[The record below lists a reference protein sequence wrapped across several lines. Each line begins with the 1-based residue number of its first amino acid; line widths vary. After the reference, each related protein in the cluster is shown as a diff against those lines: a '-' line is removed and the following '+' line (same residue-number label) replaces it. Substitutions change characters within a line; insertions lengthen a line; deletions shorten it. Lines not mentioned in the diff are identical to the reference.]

1 MSSFKQEKD
10 LGIRKK
16 NTIIDPDF
24 SIDLDEEEDK
34 EDIRPVSSSIQK
46 SNKKLLRRLDT

>member
-24 SIDLDEEEDK
+24 SIDLDEEED
-34 EDIRPVSSSIQK
+34 IRPVSSSIQK